1 MLKQSDIG
9 RVVPEIMGS
18 IRVQHWGYEHIWCL
32 MPKST
37 PLLAT
42 SNRFM
47 LPPSW
52 VYILLLF
59 SKPNTTN
66 STGYLKSRSLVYH
79 WPLPIRIQPPCL
91 HRQLCCIL
99 FHYIAVALQEPPNR
113 RIWRSRTW
121 TFSNSTRCTPGHLC
135 LSFQRHSR
143 PPAHKLW
150 CEPRKYLLGSLTHYT
165 SVCLFCSFNRGIMFI
180 PWTGFMLKQN
190 FNFSILMEIITIW
203 RRHMPTLDNRWGI
216 P

>member
-1 MLKQSDIG
+1 M
-9 RVVPEIMGS
+9 PE
-18 IRVQHWGYEHIWCL
+18 L
-32 MPKST
+32 T
-37 PLLAT
+37 PLLVT

-47 LPPSW
+47 LFPFW

-79 WPLPIRIQPPCL
+79 WPLLIRKRPPQL
-91 HRQLCCIL
+91 HRQPCCIP
-99 FHYIAVALQEPPNR
+99 FHYITVTLQEPPNQ
-113 RIWRSRTW
+113 RIWRLRTC

-143 PPAHKLW
+143 PPTHKLW
-150 CEPRKYLLGSLTHYT
+150 CEPRKYLLSSPTHYT
-165 SVCLFCSFNRGIMFI
+165 SVYLFCSFKRGLMFI

-190 FNFSILMEIITIW
+190 FNFSILVEIVISW
-203 RRHMPTLDNRWGI
+203 RRHMPTLDNRWEI